1 MTCQIKSCK
10 KKNATC
16 SGVNYSRMP
25 LIPSCGTNQ
34 KVTAP
39 EKRMSACLCAK
50 INGKDCWLTALTTC
64 HGKLVVQNKLYQGY
78 QHGLNNQKITSN
90 RQY

>member
-1 MTCQIKSCK
+1 MPDKILQE
-10 KKNATC
+10 KNATC
-16 SGVNYSRMP
+16 SGVNYSQIP
-25 LIPSCGTNQ
+25 LIPSSGTNQ
-34 KVTAP
+34 KVNAP
-39 EKRMSACLCAK
+39 EKRNVCMPLYRNQWKRLLGYCSD
-50 INGKDCWLTALTTC
+50 NC